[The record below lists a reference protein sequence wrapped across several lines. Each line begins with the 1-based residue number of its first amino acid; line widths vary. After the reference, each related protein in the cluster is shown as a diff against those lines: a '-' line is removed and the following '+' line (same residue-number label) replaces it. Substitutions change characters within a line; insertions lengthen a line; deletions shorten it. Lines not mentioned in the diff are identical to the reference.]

1 MCAAPPSN
9 GTTSLLTDPSGGTLT
24 NGAGE
29 EMSPV
34 LTNVLLAARPEPCRW
49 LIRPDMPHGEAVR
62 ITLYFPYWNMLQY
75 SALRVFDGAT
85 EQAPLLRSY
94 VRNEFVL
101 KHPLPVTSSGSELL
115 VVYQGDTTS
124 VGDGKFL
131 GMNNKRS
138 RSHAG
143 PLLPLNELTR
153 FLFCSAMDSVLQRHT
168 GPHLRCR
175 LWRHAHCE
183 WPALWHLRGWSV
195 HLQERLLR
203 RRLRRATLQR

>member
-1 MCAAPPSN
+1 M
-9 GTTSLLTDPSGGTLT
+9 
-24 NGAGE
+24 
-29 EMSPV
+29 
-34 LTNVLLAARPEPCRW
+34 
-49 LIRPDMPHGEAVR
+49 R

-131 GMNNKRS
+131 GMKQQTQSQSCLGRC
-138 RSHAG
+138 
-143 PLLPLNELTR
+143 
-153 FLFCSAMDSVLQRHT
+153 FLSTD
-168 GPHLRCR
+168 
-175 LWRHAHCE
+175 
-183 WPALWHLRGWSV
+183 
-195 HLQERLLR
+195 
-203 RRLRRATLQR
+203 